1 MNGQSLRSQ
10 AIGLMALILIC
21 LAGVACRQ
29 DMHDQPKYKPYRES
43 AFFADG
49 ASARQPVQGT
59 VARGQ
64 LRDDVPLYTGKK
76 ASGKAAQSGDPMR
89 NYVDEFPFPI
99 TEEVLNRGQERFNIF
114 CSPCHGR
121 LGDGQGMVARR
132 GLKQPPP
139 ANFHS
144 ERLRG
149 APAGY
154 FFDVIT
160 NGFGGMQDYSD
171 KIPVRDRWAIVAY
184 IRALQLSQ
192 NARIEDVPPEERSN
206 LEKQ

>member
-1 MNGQSLRSQ
+1 MSGCIFKSRV
-10 AIGLMALILIC
+10 IGLIALAFACSGL
-21 LAGVACRQ
+21 ACRQ

-43 AFFADG
+43 EFFGDG
-49 ASARQPVQGT
+49 TSARHPVQGT
-59 VARGQ
+59 IARGQ
-64 LRDDVPLYTGKK
+64 LRDDSPLYTGKK
-76 ASGKAAQSGDPMR
+76 TSAQAAPADDPMR

-99 TEEVLNRGQERFNIF
+99 TEELLNRGQERFNIF

-121 LGDGQGMVARR
+121 LGDGQGMVAMR

-144 ERLRG
+144 ERLRR

-171 KIPVRDRWAIVAY
+171 KIPIRDRWAIVAY

-192 NARIEDVPPEERSN
+192 NARIEDVPPEERSK